1 VRILNKIFS
10 TGIYNFQYVFQLRK
24 LYALN
29 SEFERKLDSN
39 DARCVKMIDIGELS
53 FGVNKGFSQSP
64 KFIIP
69 AKFNNIL
76 IGKSVFLHA
85 IITLSMR
92 EEIPQFS
99 SRIFVA

>member
-1 VRILNKIFS
+1 MRILNKIFS

-69 AKFNNIL
+69 AKFNNIW
-76 IGKSVFLHA
+76 IWF
-85 IITLSMR
+85 
-92 EEIPQFS
+92 P
-99 SRIFVA
+99 SRIRDRRRLLFSESFLIIKRYR